1 MNRNLVIVFFSSVL
15 AMANPSLL
23 AAVTVMLLLPHPK
36 RLMSAYLLGAYTTSI
51 AVGLAFVFSLHGS
64 SFVKTSK
71 HTLSPG
77 QDIVAGLVAIGIA
90 QALLH
95 RRDEKFRRWRER
107 RKAGKATDR
116 TPKKSWSERMLGHGS
131 VGVAYVVGAALSF
144 PGVTYLNALDHIVK
158 LNPPDLLIL
167 LLVVYFCA
175 MQQIFLE
182 VPLISYAIAP
192 ERTHE
197 AVLRFRAWLSRRG
210 RLIAV
215 ALLGVIALVLISRG
229 LITLL

>member
-1 MNRNLVIVFFSSVL
+1 MNRNLVIVFLSSVL

-64 SFVKTSK
+64 NFVKTSK

-77 QDIVAGLVAIGIA
+77 QDIAAGLIAFGIA
-90 QALLH
+90 LALLN
-95 RRDEKFRRWRER
+95 RRDEQLRRWRER
-107 RKAGKATDR
+107 RKADKAADR
-116 TPKKSWSERMLGHGS
+116 APRKSWSERMLGHGS
-131 VGVAYVVGAALSF
+131 VGLAYVVGAALSF
-144 PGVTYLNALDHIVK
+144 PGVSYLNALDHIVK
-158 LNPPDLLIL
+158 LNPPDLFVV
-167 LLVVYFCA
+167 LLVIYFCA

-192 ERTHE
+192 KRTHDG
-197 AVLRFRAWLSRRG
+197 VMRFRAWLGRRG

-215 ALLGVIALVLISRG
+215 VLLTLIGVVLTSRG
-229 LITLL
+229 LLTLL

>member
-1 MNRNLVIVFFSSVL
+1 VNRNLLIVFFSSFL

-64 SFVKTSK
+64 NFVKTSK

-77 QDIVAGLVAIGIA
+77 QDILAGLIAFAIA
-90 QALLH
+90 VALLH
-95 RRDEKFRRWRER
+95 RRDEQFRRWRER
-107 RKAGKATDR
+107 RKAAKAIDR
-116 TPKKSWSERMLGHGS
+116 SPRKSWSERMLGGGS
-131 VGVAYVVGAALSF
+131 AGVAYVVGAAVSF

-158 LNPPDLLIL
+158 LNPPDAFIL

-182 VPLISYAIAP
+182 VPLISYAVAP
-192 ERTHE
+192 EWTHD
-197 AVLRFRAWLSRRG
+197 AVVRFRAWLSRRG
-210 RLIAV
+210 RVIAV
-215 ALLGVIALVLISRG
+215 ILLSLISAVLVSRG

>member
-1 MNRNLVIVFFSSVL
+1 MNRNLLIVFFSSLL

-64 SFVKTSK
+64 NFVKTSK
-71 HTLSPG
+71 HTLSPS
-77 QDIVAGLVAIGIA
+77 QDIVAGVVALGIA
-90 QALLH
+90 LALVH
-95 RRDEKFRRWRER
+95 RRDEQFRRWRER
-107 RKAGKATDR
+107 RKAAEATDR
-116 TPKKSWSERMLGHGS
+116 SPKKSWSERMLGHGS

-158 LNPPDLLIL
+158 LNPPDLFIL

-192 ERTHE
+192 ERTQE

-215 ALLGVIALVLISRG
+215 GLLGVIAVVLISRG

>member
-1 MNRNLVIVFFSSVL
+1 MNRNLVIVFLSSVL

-64 SFVKTSK
+64 NFVKTSK
-71 HTLSPG
+71 HTLGPG
-77 QDIVAGLVAIGIA
+77 QDVAAGLIAFGIA
-90 QALLH
+90 FALLH
-95 RRDEKFRRWRER
+95 RRDEQLRRWRER
-107 RKAGKATDR
+107 RKADKATDR
-116 TPKKSWSERMLGHGS
+116 APRKSWSERMLGRGS

-144 PGVTYLNALDHIVK
+144 PGVSYLNALDHIVK
-158 LNPPDLLIL
+158 LNPPNLFIV
-167 LLVVYFCA
+167 LLVIYFCA

-192 ERTHE
+192 RRTHD
-197 AVLRFRAWLSRRG
+197 AVLRFKAWLGRRG

-215 ALLGVIALVLISRG
+215 VLLTLIGVVLTSRG
-229 LITLL
+229 LLTLL